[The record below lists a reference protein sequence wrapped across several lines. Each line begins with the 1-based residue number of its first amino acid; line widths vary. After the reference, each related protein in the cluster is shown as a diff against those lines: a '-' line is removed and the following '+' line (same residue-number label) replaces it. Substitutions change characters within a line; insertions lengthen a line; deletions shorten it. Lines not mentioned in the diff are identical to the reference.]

1 MKITAVEV
9 FQIDLAPEVVRTD
22 AIQAFTKQETVFCRI
37 RTDDGAQGL
46 GYSYTIGTGGRAVQ
60 ALIKHDLADL
70 LLGQDAQW
78 VERIWKRL
86 WFATHATVVGPIT
99 SIALCA
105 IDTALWDLRCRVLGQ
120 PLHLL
125 AGGAQADIPVYDTE
139 GGWLNVPVQELVDGA
154 LRSKAAGLGGVK
166 VKVGKPTLTEDLARL
181 QAVREAIG
189 PEMELMVDA
198 NQAFTVSEAIRR
210 THAMEPLNLAWMEEP
225 LPAEDLNGH
234 VRLSRSTAVPIAI
247 GESLYAVS
255 HFREYLQQGACSIVQ
270 VDVGRIG
277 GITPWLKTAHLAES
291 FNMVVC
297 PHYLMELHL
306 PLCCAVPNAQWLEQ
320 IPQLQAISA
329 PIHIAGG
336 RATPSDEPGLGI
348 AWDHEK
354 MERLKQTL

>member
-1 MKITAVEV
+1 
-9 FQIDLAPEVVRTD
+9 
-22 AIQAFTKQETVFCRI
+22 
-37 RTDDGAQGL
+37 

-225 LPAEDLNGH
+225 L
-234 VRLSRSTAVPIAI
+234 
-247 GESLYAVS
+247 
-255 HFREYLQQGACSIVQ
+255 
-270 VDVGRIG
+270 
-277 GITPWLKTAHLAES
+277 
-291 FNMVVC
+291 
-297 PHYLMELHL
+297 
-306 PLCCAVPNAQWLEQ
+306 
-320 IPQLQAISA
+320 
-329 PIHIAGG
+329 
-336 RATPSDEPGLGI
+336 
-348 AWDHEK
+348 
-354 MERLKQTL
+354 